1 MYGRYGA
8 VSGPRGVAKLL
19 IYICIDFILVA
30 NLLEYN
36 VLPKSKIVYIVIYK
50 LNELKKIKFEA
61 VGVSN
66 ANLVHYIRHTLS

>member
-50 LNELKKIKFEA
+50 LNELKKKIEA

-66 ANLVHYIRHTLS
+66 ANLVHYIRHNLS